1 MFDWNSK
8 ISFGKHR
15 GCSLLNLLITEKQ
28 YLTWAYDVELHLKY
42 EELFWLFDNLSIAEK
57 RELNI

>member
-1 MFDWNSK
+1 M
-8 ISFGKHR
+8 
-15 GCSLLNLLITEKQ
+15 LNLLITEKQ